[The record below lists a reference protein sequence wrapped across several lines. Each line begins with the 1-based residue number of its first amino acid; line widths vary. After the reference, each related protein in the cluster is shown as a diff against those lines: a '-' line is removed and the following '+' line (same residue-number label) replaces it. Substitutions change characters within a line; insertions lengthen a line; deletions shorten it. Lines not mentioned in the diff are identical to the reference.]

1 MDNINFFGMN
11 PNMEEKSFVKSKE
24 IRCIFTVIFIILF
37 AGCGLSSNDNYYNNT
52 VIAAAADKYSA
63 QNFITNFESGNS
75 TIINEIGNMSGHITL
90 AYANIKDECDAEIYI
105 SIKATH
111 GKAKLVLV
119 KPNLEVEVLKEVI
132 ADGESNYD
140 GNIPFHCDRGNI
152 KIKIVG
158 DNCGLELKISQNKD
172 LLFTYPRN
180 EEFDGDSFPFGS
192 GIKT

>member
-1 MDNINFFGMN
+1 MQVR
-11 PNMEEKSFVKSKE
+11 SFVKSKG
-24 IRCIFTVIFIILF
+24 IRCIFAVIFIILF

-63 QNFITNFESGNS
+63 QNFITNFENGNS

-90 AYANIKDECDAEIYI
+90 AYANIKDECDTEIYI
-105 SIKATH
+105 SIKATRVR
-111 GKAKLVLV
+111 AKLVLV
-119 KPNLEVEVLKEVI
+119 KSNLKVEVLKVVI

-158 DNCGLELKISQNKD
+158 DNCGLELKMSQNKD
-172 LLFTYPRN
+172 LLFTYPGN
-180 EEFDGDSFPFGS
+180 KMLDDSFPFGS
-192 GIKT
+192 GIKI